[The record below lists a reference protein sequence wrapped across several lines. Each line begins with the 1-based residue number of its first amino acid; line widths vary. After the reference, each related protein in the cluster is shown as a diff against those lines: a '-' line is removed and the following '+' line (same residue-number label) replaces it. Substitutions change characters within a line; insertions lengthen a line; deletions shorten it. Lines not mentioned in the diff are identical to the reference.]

1 MCFGGSALVFTASH
15 RDLKHSPRHQHVAI
29 DPFQTSFWD
38 DAGAVAVERAGLEG
52 FLDLRRSFS
61 SLELPQLL
69 LRDAMFDLV
78 YIDGSHLFEDVFVD
92 FYYVARLLAPG
103 GIVAFDDCS
112 DPNVAKVLAFI
123 RKNLGGAFQEFGLNL
138 YRVDKGRSWRYRAA
152 ALQQSAHPEILVMD
166 DGSTDGTASLV
177 RNEFPGVK
185 LQRFEE
191 SKGLIVR
198 RNDAARLAEAD
209 IIFSI
214 DDDAAFSTST
224 IVAQTLVE
232 FDSQRIGAIAIP
244 YTDINRGPEIRQR
257 APERD
262 QIYITDTY
270 IGTAHAVRRDVFLSV
285 GGYREQLVHQGEERD
300 YCLRMFF

>member
-1 MCFGGSALVFTASH
+1 MPASSPALFSDFCPVLSELLVSRRATGRTGKEFNGLGALSSVNNLAVLRELCLKLKPQRTLEVGMCFGGSALVFTASH

-138 YRVDKGRSWRYRAA
+138 YRFDKGRSWRYRAA
-152 ALQQSAHPEILVMD
+152 TLLGKRQFCAFRRVGKADREWD
-166 DGSTDGTASLV
+166 AEY
-177 RNEFPGVK
+177 R
-185 LQRFEE
+185 RF
-191 SKGLIVR
+191 
-198 RNDAARLAEAD
+198 
-209 IIFSI
+209 
-214 DDDAAFSTST
+214 
-224 IVAQTLVE
+224 
-232 FDSQRIGAIAIP
+232 
-244 YTDINRGPEIRQR
+244 
-257 APERD
+257 
-262 QIYITDTY
+262 
-270 IGTAHAVRRDVFLSV
+270 
-285 GGYREQLVHQGEERD
+285 
-300 YCLRMFF
+300 